1 MPKKV
6 SEPLR
11 IICTDRAYL
20 EPLKVMGP
28 IVHPVCVDK
37 KIVFD
42 LLMRGAHVKEYYP
55 NEKVYLDLTVT
66 NLNDADRFAKAF
78 PNLISASVNE
88 PIYRSEKSGV
98 HTETETPNNNTPVQ
112 DDPISKESTHTTDTP
127 ENNLPVSDADFA
139 KSINYS
145 YNENGIV
152 NESTINWKEM
162 TKGQRRAVRA
172 EIDRLNT
179 ENKK

>member
-28 IVHPVCVDK
+28 IVHPVCVEK

-78 PNLISASVNE
+78 PNLNNTPINE

-98 HTETETPNNNTPVQ
+98 HTDTEIPNNNTPVQ
-112 DDPISKESTHTTDTP
+112 DDPISNDSNHAVNVPES
-127 ENNLPVSDADFA
+127 NLPVSDADFA
-139 KSINYS
+139 KSVNYS
-145 YNENGIV
+145 YNENGTV
-152 NESTINWKEM
+152 NESNINWKEM
-162 TKGQRRAVRA
+162 TKGQRKAVRA
-172 EIDRLNT
+172 EIDRLNA